1 MTSNRPVPSR
11 SRSWT
16 AVLGVPVA
24 AAVLVLGA
32 GCSSGPPPAPP
43 AASSAPAPAPAAP
56 QAPAPAQDDS
66 AAPDGP
72 EAPVLGFGGTHA
84 FPDGNAVTLKAP
96 KASGPVPGAPFPRS
110 LEVTMTVRN
119 GTPAPEDLSRFGVEA
134 SVPEDR
140 EAPSLDDGP
149 TGTLAP
155 GEERSF
161 PVRFALPDAGPTEVT
176 IEVAK
181 ADQSAPGVDVPGSDE
196 VPGTV
201 VDWEGPV

>member
-1 MTSNRPVPSR
+1 MRRAFLTV
-11 SRSWT
+11 T
-16 AVLGVPVA
+16 LGGVLLA
-24 AAVLVLGA
+24 TGA
-32 GCSSGPPPAPP
+32 CSSDAETP
-43 AASSAPAPAPAAP
+43 AAAPAAP
-56 QAPAPAQDDS
+56 GASAPAQGDS
-66 AAPDGP
+66 AAPAGP
-72 EAPVLGFGGTHA
+72 ATPVLYFGGTHN
-84 FPDGNAVTLKAP
+84 FPDGNAVTLKSP
-96 KASGPVPGAPFPRS
+96 KASGPVAGAPFPRS

-119 GTPAPEDLSRFGVEA
+119 GTPVPEDLSRFGVEA
-134 SVPEDR
+134 SVLEDR
-140 EAPSLDDGP
+140 DAPALDDGP

-196 VPGTV
+196 APGTS